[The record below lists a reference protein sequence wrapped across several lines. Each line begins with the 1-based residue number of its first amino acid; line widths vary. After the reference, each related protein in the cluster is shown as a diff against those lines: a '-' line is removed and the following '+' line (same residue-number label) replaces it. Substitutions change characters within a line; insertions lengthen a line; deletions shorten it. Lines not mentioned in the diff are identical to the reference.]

1 MFLQWI
7 IPNIVIAKLVLK
19 QPIKPIDVLVVKLII
34 PPNIVKQHLPKNFFH
49 LEVGEMIINETHVRE

>member
-7 IPNIVIAKLVLK
+7 IPNIIIAKLVLK

-34 PPNIVKQHLPKNFFH
+34 PLNIVKQHLPKGFFH
-49 LEVGEMIINETHVRE
+49 LKVRKMIVDETHVQE